1 MTELRRSRTNKV
13 FSGVCGGLGEYFD
26 IDPIIFRIVFV
37 LAAFAYGFSVVLYII
52 LIIAIP
58 RGDFNID
65 ENASPKGRT
74 KRKSGPRKRF
84 DPADLEPE
92 ARAEFYERRKNK
104 HVWLGGLLIAI
115 GVVWGVSYFIP
126 DIRFRDLWPLALIAA
141 GLLILFKSTSSASID
156 NKE

>member
-58 RGDFNID
+58 QGEFNID
-65 ENASPKGRT
+65 EDASPKGGPR
-74 KRKSGPRKRF
+74 RKSGPRKRF
-84 DPADLEPE
+84 DPSDLDPE
-92 ARAEFYERRKNK
+92 AREEFYERRKKK

-115 GVVWGVSYFIP
+115 GVVWGVSYFFP
-126 DIRFRDLWPLALIAA
+126 NVRFWDLWPLALIAA
-141 GLLILFKSTSSASID
+141 GLLVLFKSSASAD
-156 NKE
+156 